1 MSGCKFNFSTNNCR
15 NIYIGTEITLTKYKI
30 IKKTLKVVNNKW
42 KYIRTKINGKK
53 SVIINQSDYT
63 SFYNARVLE
72 DGLYYNRN
80 IPIVA
85 SLI

>member
-1 MSGCKFNFSTNNCR
+1 M
-15 NIYIGTEITLTKYKI
+15 KY
-30 IKKTLKVVNNKW
+30 V
-42 KYIRTKINGKK
+42 RTKINGKK

-63 SFYNARVLE
+63 SFYNARLLE

>member
-15 NIYIGTEITLTKYKI
+15 NIYIGTEITSTKYKI
-30 IKKTLKVVNNKW
+30 IKKTLKIVNNKW
-42 KYIRTKINGKK
+42 KYVRSNINGKK
-53 SVIINQSDYT
+53 SVTINQSDYT
-63 SFYNARVLE
+63 SFYNSRVLE

>member
-1 MSGCKFNFSTNNCR
+1 MSRCKFNFFTNNCR
-15 NIYIGTEITLTKYKI
+15 NVYIGTEISLTQYKI
-30 IKKTLKVVNNKW
+30 IKKTLNIVNNKW
-42 KYIRTKINGKK
+42 KYVRTKINGKK

-63 SFYNARVLE
+63 SFYNTRLLE